1 MSANT
6 SENKPDWGMAGTF
19 AALKH
24 PNYRLWFTGQ
34 LISLVGSW
42 MQSTAQGYL
51 IYELT
56 GSSAYLGYVGFA
68 SGVPT
73 LLFTLVGGV
82 VADRISKRKL
92 LIITQ
97 ISMMLLAAIL
107 ATMVFLNIVQPWHI
121 LVLAFFLGIAN
132 AFDAPARQSFIAELV
147 ERKDLTNAIAL
158 NASLFNMGIV
168 VGPAVA
174 GLVYAW
180 VGPAW
185 CFSINSISFMAII
198 YCLTRMKM
206 PPREPAPVRRSA
218 FSDIREGFLYIATK
232 KLTQVQLAAL
242 AVVSSFGFSM
252 LTLLPAWAVA
262 ILGGDVRTNG
272 LLLSSR
278 GVGSLIGALFIAWAG
293 HRIVRGKFWTIGS
306 FFLPLVMLAF
316 SQVRLLAPSMLLLVA
331 IGFGLM
337 LCTNLTNAMVQTDV
351 DDRYRGR
358 VMSMYTLVLMGS
370 QPLGSLM
377 VGLVANGL
385 GEPTALI
392 INAAVLM
399 LMAVVVFTFQPMVRS
414 HA

>member
-158 NASLFNMGIV
+158 NASLVNMGIV

-206 PPREPAPVRRSA
+206 PAREPAPVRRSA

-293 HRIVRGKFWTIGS
+293 HRIVRGKFWTVGS